1 MFLRFNGVWKR
12 RNYEFK
18 PIIVIFD
25 SMRIFGW
32 NIWKAGL
39 SICRWAFGE
48 KRVQEFDLITDFLK
62 CLFKC
67 LEFILFFLKN

>member
-1 MFLRFNGVWKR
+1 MVYGKEGIMNSNVLSLFLIQWE
-12 RNYEFK
+12 Y
-18 PIIVIFD
+18 
-25 SMRIFGW
+25 SGW

-39 SICRWAFGE
+39 SICWWAFGE

-67 LEFILFFLKN
+67 LEFILFF